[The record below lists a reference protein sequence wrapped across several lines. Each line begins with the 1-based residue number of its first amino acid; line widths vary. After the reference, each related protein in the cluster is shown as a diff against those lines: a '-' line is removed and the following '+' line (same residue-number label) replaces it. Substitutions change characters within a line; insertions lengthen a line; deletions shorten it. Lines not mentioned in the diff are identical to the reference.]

1 MAAKPNYD
9 QANVDRLLG
18 GDPLLTR
25 DEAAARLGL
34 DVSQVDELA
43 RSGVIESIAPGS
55 TGRTVQPHARRFRV
69 SAIDKYA
76 AQHP

>member
-1 MAAKPNYD
+1 MPG
-9 QANVDRLLG
+9 QFDRALVEDILG

-25 DEAAARLGL
+25 DEAAERLRL

-43 RSGVIESIAPGS
+43 RSGVIKSIAPGA
-55 TGRTVQPHARRFRV
+55 GRVVQPHARRFRV

-76 AQHP
+76 AQNP